1 MTGEA
6 VNVRVIAAVT
16 ARVSVNVNVTARVAV
31 ADPARPTDTP
41 VTAAAGTTHP
51 AVTVTDTVTETA
63 IVTAPVTLQEEQAVS
78 LVVSAAPTSATN
90 VSVSV
95 SANASDRPVLVPLP
109 SESTVA
115 VGRCATALLPSTRPN
130 SRVCFRVTRVKKK
143 D

>member
-51 AVTVTDTVTETA
+51 AVTDTVTETA

-90 VSVSV
+90 VSV

>member
-1 MTGEA
+1 MTGEDVTA
-6 VNVRVIAAVT
+6 RVIAAVT

-90 VSVSV
+90 VSVS
-95 SANASDRPVLVPLP
+95 ANASDRPVLVPLP

>member
-90 VSVSV
+90 VSVS
-95 SANASDRPVLVPLP
+95 ANASDRPVLVPLP

>member
-51 AVTVTDTVTETA
+51 AVTDTVTETA